1 MDNRDFKEKFVED
14 VRRELFYQKGR
25 RDIDITIHQVDKLNE
40 SYDAM
45 TVLSEG
51 SIIGVSFNLEYY
63 VGAYEDGVDYQK
75 VVERAVADIEE
86 HIDQVPEVDIAF
98 IYDYKF
104 AKEKLSIEVVSAERN
119 AHVLENVPH
128 KIMEDLAI
136 VYRVNVI
143 DGGMVLVNSNLLDLY
158 GISPEQLHMDAVKS
172 APIIKPVV
180 LKGINQVLT
189 EMMSP
194 EEKQSMGL
202 DAMDLDE
209 MMYVATVPDKIK
221 GAGVLGYDTFLD
233 DAARKLGGDFFILPS
248 SVHEILLIKDD
259 GEASYVELEHMVKE
273 VNATEVSEDEK
284 LTDSVYHY
292 DSKNKVFELG
302 EKYEKRRK
310 LEKISEKGSVLKDL
324 QEKQASAA
332 EQAAGL
338 SHGEKKVSRNLGG
351 EER

>member
-1 MDNRDFKEKFVED
+1 MDNRYFKEKFVED

-45 TVLSEG
+45 TVRSEG

-63 VGAYEDGVDYQK
+63 VGAYEDGVAYQN
-75 VVERAVADIEE
+75 VVERAVADIEK
-86 HIDQVPEVDIAF
+86 HIDFDITS
-98 IYDYKF
+98 IWDYRRT
-104 AKEKLSIEVVSAERN
+104 KEMLSMEVVSAERN

-143 DGGMVLVNSNLLDLY
+143 DGGMVLVNNNLLDLY
-158 GISPEQLHMDAVKS
+158 GTSPEQLHMDAVKN

-194 EEKQSMGL
+194 EEKQSMDL
-202 DAMDLDE
+202 DAMGLDE

-221 GAGVLGYDTFLD
+221 GAGVLAYDTFLD

-310 LEKISEKGSVLKDL
+310 QEKISEKGSVLKDL
-324 QEKQASAA
+324 QEKQTSTA
-332 EQAAGL
+332 EQAASL
-338 SHGEKKVSRNLGG
+338 FHGEKKVCRNLGG